1 MQTKSSKSEKIY
13 NGKYVKLS
21 KIGGGSF
28 GQVYL
33 VKDIKDNKQYAMK
46 KFYLDNL
53 GNGGAVKQFEILS
66 KFDHENIHKVIDM
79 FVAPNKNQYLVT
91 PYYSKNL
98 YNYVTKNLPERVIKQ
113 IILQVINGA
122 KYLHSL
128 KYLHRDIK
136 PDNILISDEGKII
149 LTDFDLCR
157 QESKG
162 KDDPLT
168 RTAVTLYYRAP
179 EIFFGDSFYT
189 NKIDIWSIG
198 CVFAEL
204 VLGQILFKGS
214 NELSTLSKII
224 EIIGCPNEDNW
235 PGVSQLPNYLP
246 FGGGDFKLGKM
257 LEEKNLSKEGIE
269 IITSLLSLDP
279 KKRPSCEELLEKD
292 YFKNDIASIDE
303 LKKIMDSK

>member
-1 MQTKSSKSEKIY
+1 MNSKKDKSQKLYNNKYLKI
-13 NGKYVKLS
+13 S

-33 VKDIKDNKQYAMK
+33 VKDKDTQKEYAMK

-66 KFDHENIHKVIDM
+66 KFNHENIHKVVDM
-79 FVAPNKNQYLVT
+79 FVSPNTNQYLVT
-91 PYYSKNL
+91 PYYKNNL
-98 YNYVTKNLPERVIKQ
+98 YDYVSKKLPEKVIKQ
-113 IILQVINGA
+113 IILQVLKAAN
-122 KYLHSL
+122 YLHSL
-128 KYLHRDIK
+128 KYIHRDIK

-157 QESKG
+157 LESKG
-162 KDDPLT
+162 KDDQLT

-179 EIFFGDSFYT
+179 EIFFGDFYYT

-204 VLGQILFKGS
+204 ITGQTLFKGS

-224 EIIGCPNEDNW
+224 DIIGCPTEENW
-235 PGVSQLPNYLP
+235 PGVSELPNYLP
-246 FGGGDFKLGKM
+246 FGGGSFKLGDM
-257 LEEKNLSKEGIE
+257 LKEGGLSKEGID
-269 IITSLLSLDP
+269 IVTAMLSLDP
-279 KKRPSCEELLEKD
+279 KKRPTCEELLENE
-292 YFKNDIASIDE
+292 YFKKDISSNDE
-303 LKKIMDSK
+303 LKKIMDLK